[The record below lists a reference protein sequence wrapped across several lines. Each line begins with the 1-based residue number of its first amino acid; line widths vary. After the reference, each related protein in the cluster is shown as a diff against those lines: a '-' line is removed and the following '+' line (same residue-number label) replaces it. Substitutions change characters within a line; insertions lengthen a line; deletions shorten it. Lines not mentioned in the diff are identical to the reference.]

1 MKGLKKIIVFSMAVS
16 SIMAVSATSAF
27 AHHGGG
33 HGGCRGGGYGYNY
46 YAQSSYSC
54 PYGNY
59 TCNQQGYCIDH
70 NAQYYQYANPNVY
83 AQPANQPVPAQPATT
98 QPAQQ
103 EVAQPIDTAPAQPL
117 QANTEQP
124 DTQAIINSDVPIE
137 NRASV
142 EAELKKIL
150 EANKTI
156 EAANAAI
163 ANQTATQPTQPS
175 TYVCPN
181 GNPICNQY
189 GYCINNG
196 YCGGYGCGGYGC
208 GYNYGGYLN

>member
-1 MKGLKKIIVFSMAVS
+1 MKRLKKIIVFSMAVS

-33 HGGCRGGGYGYNY
+33 HGGCRGGRYGY

-70 NAQYYQYANPNVY
+70 NAQYYQSANPNVY
-83 AQPANQPVPAQPATT
+83 AQSASNQAIPAQPA
-98 QPAQQ
+98 PVQQ
-103 EVAQPIDTAPAQPL
+103 EVVQPVDQNAILAQQPT
-117 QANTEQP
+117 TEQP
-124 DTQAIINSDVPIE
+124 DTQAVINIDVPIE

-150 EANKTI
+150 EANKAI

-181 GNPICNQY
+181 GNAICNQY

-196 YCGGYGCGGYGC
+196 YCGGGYCGSYGYGC

>member
-1 MKGLKKIIVFSMAVS
+1 MKRLKKIIVFSMAVS

-70 NAQYYQYANPNVY
+70 NAQYYQSANPNVY
-83 AQPANQPVPAQPATT
+83 AQPATT
-98 QPAQQ
+98 QPAPVQQ
-103 EVAQPIDTAPAQPL
+103 EVVQPVEQNTAPAQPL

-124 DTQAIINSDVPIE
+124 DTQAVINIDVPIE

-150 EANKTI
+150 EANKAI

-163 ANQTATQPTQPS
+163 ANQTATQPTQSS

-181 GNPICNQY
+181 GNAICNQY

-196 YCGGYGCGGYGC
+196 YCGSYGYGC